1 MISCKTVSY
10 ILKTLQS
17 LLQSPF
23 LQPSLIPQSTR
34 SINSHSLSSRYSDYP
49 ISLTQKDWLSPN
61 ELVKIFQSLKDPN
74 STLTLLSQASNR
86 KDFKP
91 TESLYTVIIAKL
103 ALANNFDGIEQLMET
118 IKAQK
123 KCRFSENFFYNVIKI
138 YGNFAGRINR
148 AIETLFDMPKYGC
161 WPTGKTFNFVLNLLV
176 STKQF
181 DVVHEVYVGGAKLGI
196 EIDACCLNIM
206 IKGLCGCGDLDG
218 AHQVLDEFPKQGCRP
233 NVRTYSTLMHALC
246 ERGQVGEAFGLF
258 ERMEREGIEPDA
270 ITFNILISGLR
281 KQGRVEEGIEI
292 LHKMRR
298 KGRMVYSVPKSYQ
311 EVLYGLLG
319 AKKFVEAKGF
329 MGRMILEGLS
339 PSFNSYKLIIQGL
352 CDQNLLEDVDW
363 VLRQMVRHG
372 FVPKMGMW
380 RRILRC
386 TFSGTGSYT
395 GFSLVEILEN

>member
-1 MISCKTVSY
+1 MISRKTVSY
-10 ILKTLQS
+10 ILKTHQS
-17 LLQSPF
+17 ILQSPF
-23 LQPSLIPQSTR
+23 LHPSSLIPQSTR
-34 SINSHSLSSRYSDYP
+34 SIHSPSPSLSSQYA
-49 ISLTQKDWLSPN
+49 ISLTRKDWLSPN

-74 STLTLLSQASNR
+74 STLTILNQASNR

-91 TESLYTVIIAKL
+91 TEALYTVIITKL

-123 KCRFSENFFYNVIKI
+123 NCRLSENFFYNVIKI

-181 DVVHEVYVGGAKLGI
+181 DVVHEVYAGGAKLGI

-233 NVRTYSTLMHALC
+233 NVRTYSTLMHTLC

-258 ERMEREGIEPDA
+258 EKMEREGIEPDA

-298 KGRMVYSVPKSYQ
+298 KGVDPNPGTYQ

-352 CDQNLLEDVDW
+352 CDQNLVEDVDS

-380 RRILRC
+380 RRILQC
-386 TFSGTGSYT
+386 TFSGTSSCT
-395 GFSLVEILEN
+395 VFSLVEILKN

>member
-1 MISCKTVSY
+1 MISRKTVSY
-10 ILKTLQS
+10 ILKTQQS

-23 LQPSLIPQSTR
+23 LHPSLIPQSTR
-34 SINSHSLSSRYSDYP
+34 SINSHSLLSQYSDYP
-49 ISLTQKDWLSPN
+49 ISLTQKDWLSPI

-123 KCRFSENFFYNVIKI
+123 NCRFSENFFYNVIKI

-161 WPTGKTFNFVLNLLV
+161 WPTGKTFNFVLNLLA

-181 DVVHEVYVGGAKLGI
+181 DVVHEVYVSGAKLGI

-270 ITFNILISGLR
+270 ITFNIQISGLR

-298 KGRMVYSVPKSYQ
+298 KGCDPNPGTYQ

-352 CDQNLLEDVDW
+352 CDQNLVEDVDW

-386 TFSGTGSYT
+386 TFSGTGYT